1 MTQKKSIQLMFQY
14 LPVKCP
20 VVTVETIWHVPARGR
35 RLAPSSSALRRSR
48 SI

>member
-1 MTQKKSIQLMFQY
+1 MTQKKHSADVSISAW
-14 LPVKCP
+14 KCP